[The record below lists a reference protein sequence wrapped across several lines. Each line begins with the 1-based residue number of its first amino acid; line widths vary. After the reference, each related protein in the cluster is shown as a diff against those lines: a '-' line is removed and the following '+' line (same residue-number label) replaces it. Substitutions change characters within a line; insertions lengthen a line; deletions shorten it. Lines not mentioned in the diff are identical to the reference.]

1 MRLVIQRVRYA
12 RVKVEEKTIGAI
24 EKGLLVLLGIG
35 ENDQEQD
42 IDWLTRKLIQL
53 RIFNDAEGKMN
64 LSVQDVGGGLLVV
77 SQFTLYADCKKGNR
91 PSFTRSASPATA
103 IPLYHRFLE
112 KLRSNFTGKIETGE
126 FGAMMQVE
134 LLNDGPVTLIL
145 DSKYPEF

>member
-1 MRLVIQRVRYA
+1 MRLVIQRVSYA
-12 RVKVEEKTIGAI
+12 SVKVGERTVGVI
-24 EKGLLVLLGIG
+24 EKGLLVFLGIG
-35 ENDQEQD
+35 ENDGEQD

-53 RIFNDAEGKMN
+53 RIFNDAEEKMN
-64 LSVQDVGGGLLVV
+64 LSVQDVGGSLLVV

-91 PSFTRSASPATA
+91 PSFTRSAPPAAA

-112 KLRSNFTGKIETGE
+112 KLKSNFTGKIETGE
-126 FGAMMQVE
+126 FGAMMRVE

>member
-12 RVKVEEKTIGAI
+12 SVKVDSRVVGAI

-35 ENDQEQD
+35 QEETEQD
-42 IDWLTRKLIQL
+42 IDWLVKKLVQL

-64 LSVQDVGGGLLVV
+64 LSIQEVGGDILVV

-91 PSFTRSASPATA
+91 PSFTRSAAPAVA
-103 IPLYHRFLE
+103 IPLYHQFLQ
-112 KLRSNFTGKIETGE
+112 KLRSNFSGKVETGE

-134 LLNDGPVTLIL
+134 LLNDGPVTIIL
-145 DSKYPEF
+145 DSKNPQF

>member
-12 RVKVEEKTIGAI
+12 RVKVGEKTIGAI

-35 ENDQEQD
+35 ESDGEQD

-91 PSFTRSASPATA
+91 PSFTRSAPPATA

-112 KLRSNFTGKIETGE
+112 KLRSNFAGKIETGE